1 MAISC
6 DMARSSLLWLC
17 ASAAALDVSRR
28 ALLRSSAAMAAGAIG
43 TSSASA
49 ALRGGEDAYATQVFD
64 ANVCTKRTPLGA
76 CSEQGAMVDKV
87 KPEEAK
93 ATAPGGALMAP
104 EDYESSE
111 LIRRLRQ
118 KTADNAEA
126 NAREV
131 KEKTLKNGLAG
142 TFGPFSSEAP
152 IMRPDGEFDI
162 VSLERFDRLK
172 DAGKLT
178 VSKTGL
184 DTYIEGFDP
193 TTFGAKKGGFFGF

>member
-1 MAISC
+1 
-6 DMARSSLLWLC
+6 
-17 ASAAALDVSRR
+17 
-28 ALLRSSAAMAAGAIG
+28 
-43 TSSASA
+43 
-49 ALRGGEDAYATQVFD
+49 
-64 ANVCTKRTPLGA
+64 
-76 CSEQGAMVDKV
+76 
-87 KPEEAK
+87 
-93 ATAPGGALMAP
+93 MAP
-104 EDYESSE
+104 EDYDSE

-118 KTADNAEA
+118 KTADNAEV

-131 KEKTLKNGLAG
+131 KEKTLRNGLAG

-193 TTFGAKKGGFFGF
+193 KTFGEKKGGFFGF